1 MFQGHGVETSLWHI
15 ALRGSAVYLLLA
27 IVLRLAPKR
36 HSGSLSPNDMIALV
50 IIGSLAADGIRG
62 DAMSLADLLLMGLVI
77 VIWDYLFNLAEFY
90 FPRLRQVTQ
99 DSPTLLI
106 HNGQLIQSNLRK
118 EKLTEQEVS
127 ANLRKHGIKDIAEVR
142 YAILEV
148 DGQISVIE
156 NQPNR
161 LSE

>member
-1 MFQGHGVETSLWHI
+1 M
-15 ALRGSAVYLLLA
+15 
-27 IVLRLAPKR
+27 
-36 HSGSLSPNDMIALV
+36 
-50 IIGSLAADGIRG
+50 
-62 DAMSLADLLLMGLVI
+62 VI

>member
-1 MFQGHGVETSLWHI
+1 MLQDLGIETSLWEI

-27 IVLRLAPKR
+27 VVLRLAPKR
-36 HSGSLSPNDMIALV
+36 HSGNLSPNDMIALV

-77 VIWDYLFNLAEFY
+77 VIWDYLFNLAEFH

-106 HNGQLIQSNLRK
+106 HNGKLIQNNLRR

-127 ANLRKHGIKDIAEVR
+127 ANLRKHGIEDVAEVR

-156 NQPNR
+156 NQPK
-161 LSE
+161 SVE

>member
-1 MFQGHGVETSLWHI
+1 MDRRST
-15 ALRGSAVYLLLA
+15 
-27 IVLRLAPKR
+27 
-36 HSGSLSPNDMIALV
+36 
-50 IIGSLAADGIRG
+50 
-62 DAMSLADLLLMGLVI
+62 
-77 VIWDYLFNLAEFY
+77 WDYLFNLAEFH

-106 HNGQLIQSNLRK
+106 HNGKLIQNNLRR

-127 ANLRKHGIKDIAEVR
+127 ANLRKHGIEDVAEVR

-156 NQPNR
+156 NQPK
-161 LSE
+161 SVE